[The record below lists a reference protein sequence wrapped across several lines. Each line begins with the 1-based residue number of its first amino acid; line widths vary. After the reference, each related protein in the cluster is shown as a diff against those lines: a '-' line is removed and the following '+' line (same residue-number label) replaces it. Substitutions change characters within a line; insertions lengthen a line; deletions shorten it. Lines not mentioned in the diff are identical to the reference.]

1 MKWNHFF
8 IIKRENLVKF
18 CDNIT
23 LKIKEVI
30 MKTVAIMAI
39 IVEDR
44 NSAENINKV
53 LHEYRDFIIGRMGLP
68 YSEKKISIISIILDA
83 PKEKIEELSKKI
95 EEVPSVSSNTLYSMK

>member
-1 MKWNHFF
+1 
-8 IIKRENLVKF
+8 
-18 CDNIT
+18 
-23 LKIKEVI
+23 

-39 IVEDR
+39 MVEDR
-44 NSAENINKV
+44 NSVEKINKT

>member
-1 MKWNHFF
+1 
-8 IIKRENLVKF
+8 
-18 CDNIT
+18 
-23 LKIKEVI
+23 

-44 NSAENINKV
+44 NSAEKINKV

-68 YSEKKISIISIILDA
+68 YNEKKISIISIILDA